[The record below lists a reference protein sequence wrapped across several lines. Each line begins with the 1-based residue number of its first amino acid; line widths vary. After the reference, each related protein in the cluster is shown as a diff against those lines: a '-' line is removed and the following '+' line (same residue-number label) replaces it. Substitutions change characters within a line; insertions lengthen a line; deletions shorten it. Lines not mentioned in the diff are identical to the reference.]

1 FGYHLLVDAIKALIA
16 RLDRFQQA
24 HRPLAI
30 GWAVNKKYGDDRG
43 GYLAA
48 LVAYYGFISVFPLML
63 AFFSVVAFVLPGN
76 DSTIASLDKHL
87 GSFPVIGTAL
97 PQIQQHKLGGSVL
110 AVVLGLLGLIW
121 GATGLAQTLQYTMD
135 EVWSVRRRDR
145 AGFLPRLLTALE
157 WYVAFGV
164 GVVVS
169 VIVSSLGS
177 IFNWGPAGPV
187 LAALPA
193 LAFNMGLFVLSFRI
207 LSDKSAG
214 TRQLV
219 PGALVSGVAWTVLTG
234 VGLSLVTHQVK
245 HASALYGTIG
255 VTLGFVAF
263 LYLVARITLYAAEW
277 NVVRSR
283 HLYPRS
289 MTNSPLSG
297 ADKQVLS
304 DLARREEQ
312 TGEQRVN
319 VEF

>member
-1 FGYHLLVDAIKALIA
+1 MDAIKALIG
-16 RLDRFQQA
+16 RLDRFQQG
-24 HRPLAI
+24 HLPLAI
-30 GWAVNKKYGDDRG
+30 GWAVNKKYSDDRG

-48 LVAYYGFISVFPLML
+48 LVAYYGFLSVFPLML
-63 AFFSVVAFVLPGN
+63 AFFSIVAFVLPGR

-87 GSFPVIGTAL
+87 GSFPVIGASL
-97 PQIQQHKLGGSVL
+97 PQIQHHKLGGSGL
-110 AVVLGLLGLIW
+110 AVVLGLLGLLW
-121 GATGLAQTLQYTMD
+121 GATGLVQTLQYTMD
-135 EVWSVRRRDR
+135 EVWSIPRRDR
-145 AGFLPRLLTALE
+145 AGFLPRLLTAVE

-164 GVVVS
+164 GAVIS
-169 VIVSSLGS
+169 VAASSLGA

-193 LAFNMGLFVLSFRI
+193 LVFNMGLFVLSFRI
-207 LSDKSAG
+207 LSNKSVT

-219 PGALVSGVAWTVLTG
+219 PGALVGGLAWTVLTG

-255 VTLGFVAF
+255 VTLGFIAF
-263 LYLVARITLYAAEW
+263 LYLVARLTLYAAEW
-277 NVVRSR
+277 NVVRAR

-289 MTNSPLSG
+289 ITNSPLSG
-297 ADKQVLS
+297 ADKQALS

-312 TGEQRVN
+312 TDKQRVN

>member
-1 FGYHLLVDAIKALIA
+1 V
-16 RLDRFQQA
+16 
-24 HRPLAI
+24 
-30 GWAVNKKYGDDRG
+30 
-43 GYLAA
+43 
-48 LVAYYGFISVFPLML
+48 
-63 AFFSVVAFVLPGN
+63 
-76 DSTIASLDKHL
+76 
-87 GSFPVIGTAL
+87 
-97 PQIQQHKLGGSVL
+97 
-110 AVVLGLLGLIW
+110 
-121 GATGLAQTLQYTMD
+121 
-135 EVWSVRRRDR
+135 
-145 AGFLPRLLTALE
+145 E

-164 GVVVS
+164 GVVIS
-169 VIVSSLGS
+169 VAVSSLGS

-207 LSDKSAG
+207 LSSGTVG

-219 PGALVSGVAWTVLTG
+219 PGAVVGGLVWTVLTG

-255 VTLGFVAF
+255 VTLGFIGF
-263 LYLVARITLYAAEW
+263 LYLVARLTLYAAEW
-277 NVVRSR
+277 NVVRTR

-289 MTNSPLSG
+289 ITNSPLSG

-312 TGEQRVN
+312 TDEQRVN